1 MFFPKLLLI
10 NFNKDLRRNGWVNM
24 YLELVLCLD
33 QGICVMKAFR
43 LCFFDTCFG
52 SFVATNDPRDGK
64 KFLRVLG
71 KVIPS

>member
-1 MFFPKLLLI
+1 MFFPKFLLVY
-10 NFNKDLRRNGWVNM
+10 FNKDLKRNSWV
-24 YLELVLCLD
+24 CHFCALD